1 MRRKLFTSSNSSLS
15 ALGDY
20 DKKTHLTNLK
30 KHSPKI
36 FVQTIWFK
44 KNLMKCV
51 FLYNILVAVFVEA
64 LHITFPYSFHSQ
76 YEVMF
81 LQRPHLVVELC
92 LFLEGVMTSA

>member
-1 MRRKLFTSSNSSLS
+1 MRRKLFTSFSSSLS
-15 ALGDY
+15 TLGDY

-36 FVQTIWFK
+36 FVQTIE
-44 KNLMKCV
+44 
-51 FLYNILVAVFVEA
+51 LVAVYVEA
-64 LHITFPYSFHSQ
+64 LHITFSSSFHSQ